1 MRLLENT
8 LTQTLQQAPN
18 DSLGELAQLIDNEW
32 ITQAL
37 AASGKASIR
46 RRKLPAEHAIW
57 LVIGLSLYRQL
68 PMWQVVQQLSLS
80 LGDNDLPV
88 PS

>member
-80 LGDNDLPV
+80 L
-88 PS
+88 